1 MNRMSEYATE
11 FVRLKH
17 CGEVLIDISE
27 TMMEMFAQMGET
39 LEVKLEFKMVGNT
52 KKKPKVKEISFE
64 EIKTTVVNTIS
75 GLDLARYINLLVET
89 AVNTVVSDVARRTM
103 EIIIERFAYETAN
116 QVVILTAYGLVLI
129 GIFLK
134 RTKRRFR
141 DGSA

>member
-134 RTKRRFR
+134 RTKRHFR